1 MYAAGAKGH
10 FDTLSHHPYGI
21 TSREFKSNGWALMN
35 GDVVTPPPGEKTL
48 KQIMQEYG
56 DGDKKIWASE
66 VGREAM
72 YQGLDEMQQATVIK
86 TLLEQHAK
94 TGEGPMILY
103 QAQNDRAP
111 YVPGIVSRDADGDG
125 KLAVNIDT
133 DGDGKADANLDADGN
148 GIPTVPSCVVV
159 FVGEQATVGDASVR
173 PYPSQIGHPVTDSQR
188 RATAFGTAI
197 PPASEIRKFE
207 KSSPRN
213 TSWATSMS

>member
-1 MYAAGAKGH
+1 MTCGPR
-10 FDTLSHHPYGI
+10 TT
-21 TSREFKSNGWALMN
+21 TS
-35 GDVVTPPPGEKTL
+35 PGCP
-48 KQIMQEYG
+48 QG
-56 DGDKKIWASE
+56 SGRSAS
-66 VGREAM
+66 
-72 YQGLDEMQQATVIK
+72 
-86 TLLEQHAK
+86 
-94 TGEGPMILY
+94 
-103 QAQNDRAP
+103 
-111 YVPGIVSRDADGDG
+111 SRIPIS
-125 KLAVNIDT
+125 V
-133 DGDGKADANLDADGN
+133 DGN